1 VLAFSVWGPFS
12 PALGRDLAGGVAADL
27 SGLDRLL
34 FTAGRYLLLTTGAAF
49 AVPMFLG
56 GGAGPLLPAW
66 SWTLLKTAVLLSVF
80 VFVRRRLPA
89 LRPDLFME
97 LAWLV
102 ILPAVV
108 VQDFVVAVVA
118 VLVRGSA

>member
-1 VLAFSVWGPFS
+1 MVLDP
-12 PALGRDLAGGVAADL
+12 
-27 SGLDRLL
+27 
-34 FTAGRYLLLTTGAAF
+34 
-49 AVPMFLG
+49 
-56 GGAGPLLPAW
+56 
-66 SWTLLKTAVLLSVF
+66 LKTAVLLSVF

>member
-1 VLAFSVWGPFS
+1 
-12 PALGRDLAGGVAADL
+12 
-27 SGLDRLL
+27 
-34 FTAGRYLLLTTGAAF
+34 
-49 AVPMFLG
+49 
-56 GGAGPLLPAW
+56 
-66 SWTLLKTAVLLSVF
+66 VLLSVF

-89 LRPDLFME
+89 LRPDLCME